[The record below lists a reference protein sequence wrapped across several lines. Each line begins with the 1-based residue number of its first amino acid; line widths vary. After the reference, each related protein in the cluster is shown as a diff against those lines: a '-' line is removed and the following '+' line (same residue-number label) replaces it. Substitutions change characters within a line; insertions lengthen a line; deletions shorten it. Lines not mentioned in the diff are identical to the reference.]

1 MRFAEH
7 RAAAPIVPSGD
18 GGARKPGGNATLMA
32 ETVPEAGLPVRN
44 GSPPRPRSGRR
55 TGPGASV
62 RKRLFDIA
70 AASCGLVFLAPL
82 LVTLALLVRL
92 DSRGPALFRQA
103 RTGRGGRPFMIYKFR
118 TMAVME
124 AGHDARQAVPDD
136 PRITGIGRFLR
147 RSSLDELPQLLNV
160 LLGDMSIVGPRPHA
174 LAQDAHYG
182 PLVPD
187 YADRFRTRPGVTGL
201 AQVAGFRGPTATTE
215 RMAQRVALDNAY
227 IDGWRFSRDI
237 SILWRTV
244 KVVILGDHAH

>member
-7 RAAAPIVPSGD
+7 RTAAPIVPSGD

-44 GSPPRPRSGRR
+44 GSPPRQRSGRR

-136 PRITGIGRFLR
+136 PRITRIGRFLR
-147 RSSLDELPQLLNV
+147 RSSLDELPQFINV
-160 LLGDMSIVGPRPHA
+160 LRGEMSVVGPRPIVWDE
-174 LAQDAHYG
+174 LQRYGRDMDAV
-182 PLVPD
+182 LSV
-187 YADRFRTRPGVTGL
+187 RPGLTGL
-201 AQVAGFRGPTATTE
+201 WQVSGRNNLSYATRVRMDLDYVERRTFWLDLHIILLTIGMVLLPMDRG
-215 RMAQRVALDNAY
+215 AY
-227 IDGWRFSRDI
+227 
-237 SILWRTV
+237 
-244 KVVILGDHAH
+244 